1 MTKEVKTMQGSDV
14 ALLQQIVK
22 AIADKPE
29 DVVIERKVDEMG
41 VLLVVRLDNQDAGA
55 LIGKGGS
62 TIAAIR
68 RIMKLVGVKSNAR
81 INVKLDVPPKGKKN
95 DYDKSST
102 EDQSNSSG
110 KL

>member
-1 MTKEVKTMQGSDV
+1 MQEKDE
-14 ALLQQIVK
+14 ALLEQIVK

-29 DVVIERKVDEMG
+29 NVVIERKVDEMG

-55 LIGKGGS
+55 LIGREGS

-81 INVKLDVPPKGKKN
+81 INVKLDVPPKSNKK
-95 DYDKSST
+95 DYDKPST
-102 EDQSNSSG
+102 EDQSNNPR